1 MLTIMIIFYSSTG
14 PDIYQDRGMKNRK
27 KRVSSGIVGL
37 DRMLNGL
44 FIGDNVVWYDDAGN
58 LAADFSMKFIR
69 QSQKQNRSII
79 YVSFDRSPRNLIEK
93 LGPLAENQDLII
105 LDCFTNGKGDKS
117 EIFNKFY
124 EKDGAQWPYKVIK
137 VTRPESSQA
146 VSETILGLHKTL
158 AHDVRFVFESLTGMA
173 DLWGGEDHI
182 SKFYSHTCPQLY
194 ELDTIAY
201 WMIEK
206 DAHSAK
212 LKAHINQIAQVVVDL
227 SMKQGKKR
235 IKVLKAEN
243 RSPATLGKIFDYKD
257 TGGDILIE
265 GEKPRAIQADIG
277 SVVKHYRKLQGM
289 SQKELSGLVG
299 VTSSNISQIES
310 NLIFPSIPA
319 LYKLAE
325 HLSVDVGSFFQEK
338 NTLEKIIY
346 KAVDGV
352 KINLATLDKKN
363 LDIFQLTPFDMK
375 GKADLFRV
383 AIFPGKKLSSHFFPF
398 KGEEAGHLLSGK
410 IDMVYKDQTYS
421 LEPGDTVY
429 LNTFSPSMWQN
440 RGEEAA
446 ILLWIKIK

>member
-1 MLTIMIIFYSSTG
+1 
-14 PDIYQDRGMKNRK
+14 
-27 KRVSSGIVGL
+27 
-37 DRMLNGL
+37 
-44 FIGDNVVWYDDAGN
+44 
-58 LAADFSMKFIR
+58 
-69 QSQKQNRSII
+69 
-79 YVSFDRSPRNLIEK
+79 
-93 LGPLAENQDLII
+93 
-105 LDCFTNGKGDKS
+105 
-117 EIFNKFY
+117 
-124 EKDGAQWPYKVIK
+124 
-137 VTRPESSQA
+137 
-146 VSETILGLHKTL
+146 
-158 AHDVRFVFESLTGMA
+158 
-173 DLWGGEDHI
+173 
-182 SKFYSHTCPQLY
+182 
-194 ELDTIAY
+194 
-201 WMIEK
+201 
-206 DAHSAK
+206 
-212 LKAHINQIAQVVVDL
+212 VVVDL

-243 RSPATLGKIFDYKD
+243 RSPATLGNFFDYTD
-257 TGGDILIE
+257 AGGDILIE

-325 HLSVDVGSFFQEK
+325 HLSVDVGSFFLEK
-338 NTLEKIIY
+338 NTLEKIVY
-346 KAVDGV
+346 RLVDGV
-352 KINLATLDKKN
+352 RINLATIDKKN

-383 AIFPGKKLSSHFFPF
+383 TLFPGKKLSSHFFPF
-398 KGEEAGHLLSGK
+398 KGEETGHLLSGK

-440 RGEEAA
+440 RGEDAA

>member
-1 MLTIMIIFYSSTG
+1 MLTIINIFPATG
-14 PDIYQDRGMKNRK
+14 PDTFQDRRMKNRK
-27 KRVSSGIVGL
+27 KRVSSGIAGL

-137 VTRPESSQA
+137 VTRPGSSQA

-158 AHDVRFVFESLTGMA
+158 TQDVRFVFESLTGMA

>member
-1 MLTIMIIFYSSTG
+1 MLTIKIIFCPSTG
-14 PDIYQDRGMKNRK
+14 PDTYQDRGMKNRK
-27 KRVSSGIVGL
+27 KRVSSGIAGL

-93 LGPLAENQDLII
+93 LGPLAENQDLVI

-124 EKDGAQWPYKVIK
+124 EKDGAQWPYKIIK

-206 DAHSAK
+206 DAHSGK

-243 RSPATLGKIFDYKD
+243 RSPATLGNLFNYTDA
-257 TGGDILIE
+257 GGDILIE

-325 HLSVDVGSFFQEK
+325 HLSVDVGSFFLEK
-338 NTLEKIIY
+338 NTLEKIVY
-346 KAVDGV
+346 RPVDGV
-352 KINLATLDKKN
+352 RINLATIDKKN

-383 AIFPGKKLSSHFFPF
+383 TLFPGKKLSSHFFPF
-398 KGEEAGHLLSGK
+398 KGEETGHLLSGK

-440 RGEEAA
+440 RGEDAA